1 MSTCL
6 LFFHFCYVNKL
17 FSLCLCL
24 CCYFLFQE
32 LFSEVGDLK
41 RYSINYDRSGRS
53 KMLCLPCCC
62 STGPGRGS
70 SGWTRGGGRGSGR
83 GRGRG
88 KGRGEPISAAT
99 LDADLDKYHA
109 VAMQTN

>member
-1 MSTCL
+1 MSR
-6 LFFHFCYVNKL
+6 H
-17 FSLCLCL
+17 
-24 CCYFLFQE
+24 
-32 LFSEVGDLK
+32 DLAHVVMYNPIPIA
-41 RYSINYDRSGRS
+41 RYDPIHVVKHDLTHV
-53 KMLCLPCCC
+53 MLCLPCCC

-83 GRGRG
+83 GRGQG